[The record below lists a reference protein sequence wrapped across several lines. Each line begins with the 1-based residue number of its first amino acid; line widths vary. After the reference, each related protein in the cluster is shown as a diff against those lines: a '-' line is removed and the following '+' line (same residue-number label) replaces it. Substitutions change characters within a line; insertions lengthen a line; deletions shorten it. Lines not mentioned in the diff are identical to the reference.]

1 LINVLPADTFEYV
14 KSFGGTNDEDIEKPS
29 GEPIYGIAS
38 CTKLITTIAVLQCV
52 EKGLLA
58 LDGDISEVLHEWKNP
73 KILVRFEE
81 SGEPILEDSKGVIT
95 LR

>member
-14 KSFGGTNDEDIEKPS
+14 KSFGGTSDEDNEKPS
-29 GEPIYGIAS
+29 GDPIYGIAS
-38 CTKLITTIAVLQCV
+38 CTKLITTIAALQCV

-73 KILVRFEE
+73 KILVRFDE
-81 SGEPILEDSKGVIT
+81 SGEPILEESKGVIS

>member
-1 LINVLPADTFEYV
+1 V
-14 KSFGGTNDEDIEKPS
+14 DIEQPS
-29 GEPIYGIAS
+29 GDPIYGIAS

-52 EKGLLA
+52 EKGLLE

-73 KILVRFEE
+73 KILVRFDKG
-81 SGEPILEDSKGVIT
+81 GEPVVADSNGVIS